1 MGKKIEISAGSV
13 VKVFNHVGV
22 YSASTPFSIHVVE
35 SATDD
40 EVHLFPTM
48 FISPS
53 SMEPQIAVLSP
64 SGSISP
70 TYLGTEMKLCPS
82 KMNRNL
88 AETLIRNWLNSRHIH
103 AVSVAGLLQDLVKD
117 MNGEFVNRVPGGKI
131 VARCRKKLV
140 RFEPCA
146 TVCK

>member
-53 SMEPQIAVLSP
+53 S
-64 SGSISP
+64 
-70 TYLGTEMKLCPS
+70 S
-82 KMNRNL
+82 KSQCFLR
-88 AETLIRNWLNSRHIH
+88 
-103 AVSVAGLLQDLVKD
+103 
-117 MNGEFVNRVPGGKI
+117 P
-131 VARCRKKLV
+131 V
-140 RFEPCA
+140 RFLQRTSEP
-146 TVCK
+146 K